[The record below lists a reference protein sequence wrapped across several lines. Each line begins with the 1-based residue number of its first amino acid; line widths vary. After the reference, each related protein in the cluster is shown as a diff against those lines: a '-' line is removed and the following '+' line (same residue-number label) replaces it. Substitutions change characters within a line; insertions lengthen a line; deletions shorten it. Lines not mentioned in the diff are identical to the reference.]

1 MLLLFLAISA
11 CGQIPRI
18 TIPLPNTDPL
28 TSVVNLGGDEPV
40 STSFVDAKN
49 EVVLPDSFSPPM
61 FKPLLTQPLGPGG
74 GFVLGRG
81 GYEAVL
87 HSFCLHAGTHGPSQ
101 GDGYLYAPLKGSKA
115 PIILTLLRASASHPE
130 VSQQDVQ
137 SLIWAVEARAK
148 ISDLNPKLQKAAFT
162 LLTVKQIYD
171 LNGGAL
177 GLVPQAVMD
186 RALAAVPPEARRLY
200 EIQAALRQKLS
211 APDASFAD
219 IERIAVLAG
228 SADQDGPVVP
238 SGRWS
243 AHPGGFFV
251 RYLPNGYSETKVQI
265 YVPGRPASSSLSRAQ
280 AAGVGDASG
289 GSGSSSETETPA
301 TEYDPTNDVAV
312 PANTGA
318 QRLGLSAVPSD
329 SDPSKSCQTLT
340 QTDDRY
346 QRYDEPQGS
355 PCEELAKEA
364 KIANARFD
372 ALDVIMKKAYD
383 AWLNAFDAR
392 SDARK
397 ALGECQDMYGLGS
410 SKCAKQSKGYDQAME
425 NFNRADA
432 LFEQARAAAEKAREE
447 FKEALDRYIE
457 CKKKQDPNYKPPP
470 LNCS

>member
-186 RALAAVPPEARRLY
+186 RALAACN
-200 EIQAALRQKLS
+200 LS
-211 APDASFAD
+211 
-219 IERIAVLAG
+219 L
-228 SADQDGPVVP
+228 
-238 SGRWS
+238 
-243 AHPGGFFV
+243 
-251 RYLPNGYSETKVQI
+251 
-265 YVPGRPASSSLSRAQ
+265 
-280 AAGVGDASG
+280 
-289 GSGSSSETETPA
+289 
-301 TEYDPTNDVAV
+301 
-312 PANTGA
+312 
-318 QRLGLSAVPSD
+318 
-329 SDPSKSCQTLT
+329 
-340 QTDDRY
+340 
-346 QRYDEPQGS
+346 
-355 PCEELAKEA
+355 
-364 KIANARFD
+364 
-372 ALDVIMKKAYD
+372 
-383 AWLNAFDAR
+383 
-392 SDARK
+392 
-397 ALGECQDMYGLGS
+397 
-410 SKCAKQSKGYDQAME
+410 
-425 NFNRADA
+425 
-432 LFEQARAAAEKAREE
+432 
-447 FKEALDRYIE
+447 
-457 CKKKQDPNYKPPP
+457 
-470 LNCS
+470 